1 MKKMLRE
8 VLIDRFFLGFREITL
23 KILRSRL
30 ILLSPLL
37 IPIVVVIY
45 IFTLFVI
52 LVLLLFVI
60 GIAIPISKLSKA
72 RLKHSLV
79 S

>member
-8 VLIDRFFLGFREITL
+8 ILIGRFFLGFREITL

-37 IPIVVVIY
+37 IPILAVIY
-45 IFTLFVI
+45 LFTLFVI
-52 LVLLLFVI
+52 LALLLFVI

-72 RLKHSLV
+72 RLKHPLV